1 MLKAVSRRGSLTGVF
16 LIALAV
22 LVLACAWT
30 WIGQTGLPA
39 QAPQPRTGA
48 GATEQEGTASPTAA
62 GSPAVTSTLASQASR
77 RLSMPLLFLPATPTP
92 RPPSP
97 TAWPKPSVQ
106 QLTEDVL
113 TVAAGGGFAY
123 LGTRKGLIVVGV
135 QDPTRP
141 RVLSRLDF
149 GWPKGVEA
157 VDIHW
162 LGTRVVVLGLDRG
175 FYHDSPL
182 PGSHLMTVDV
192 RDPTAPRLLQQLPQH
207 EISFT
212 MDRVGDALVLGGMRG
227 GPACNGADGGLLVYD
242 AGKGDGLTRIA
253 CYPLTGFAPL
263 AVAAEQTEVLLTAI
277 SVPGER
283 NQFAFW
289 FDLTDPSRPLLRRR
303 ERIQADTALWLIAR
317 QQGRS
322 VMGGFSSDLLLI
334 EDAFP
339 DPVPLQ
345 TAAVGDQR
353 SCGLSG
359 IAKLDGEWFL
369 RMGSG
374 CDVPALIRWSG
385 RLQDPTPRGEID
397 RIAMQGQVYL
407 QPSEG
412 QDNGWNSVAAAEGL
426 VFLVDHHYGG
436 ILTIVDV
443 SGGGPPRIVGR
454 MD

>member
-1 MLKAVSRRGSLTGVF
+1 MFKAVSRRGLLAGLF

-22 LVLACAWT
+22 LALAGAWT

-39 QAPQPRTGA
+39 QVPQPRMGA

-62 GSPAVTSTLASQASR
+62 ASPAVTSTLASQASR

-97 TAWPKPSVQ
+97 TAWPKPAVQ

-123 LGTRKGLIVVGV
+123 LGTRKGLIVVDV
-135 QDPTRP
+135 QDLTRLK
-141 RVLSRLDF
+141 VLGRLDF

-157 VDIHW
+157 VDIQW

-175 FYHDSPL
+175 SYLDSPL

-212 MDRVGDALVLGGMRG
+212 MDQVGTALVLGGMRG
-227 GPACNGADGGLLVYD
+227 GPTCNSAYGGLLVYD
-242 AGKGDGLTRIA
+242 AGKDDGLTRIA

-277 SVPGER
+277 SVPDER
-283 NQFAFW
+283 NQFVFW
-289 FDLTDPSRPLLRRR
+289 FDLTDPRMPSLRRS
-303 ERIQADTALWLIAR
+303 ERVQADTALWLIAR
-317 QQGRS
+317 QQGRA
-322 VMGGFSSDLLLI
+322 VMGGFSSDVLLI
-334 EDAFP
+334 EDVFQG
-339 DPVPLQ
+339 PVSLQ
-345 TAAVGDQR
+345 TAAVGGQR

-369 RMGSG
+369 RMGMG

-385 RLQDPTPRGEID
+385 KLQDLAPRGEID
-397 RIAMQGQVYL
+397 RIAVQGQVYL
-407 QPSEG
+407 QPAEG
-412 QDNGWNSVAAAEGL
+412 QDNAWNSVAAADGL

-443 SGGGPPRIVGR
+443 GGSGPPRIVGR
-454 MD
+454 LD